1 MAESSTEDILTF
13 TDVVVEFGDET
24 IYDGLNFSVK
34 PGEFLCILG
43 PSGCG
48 KSTSLRLMGNLLE
61 AQGGDVSIEGLPPEL
76 GWNKLAYVFQSPRLV
91 PWRSAFGNVLLGME
105 LRFEKQAK
113 SEREET
119 ARRLLTMVGLQND
132 MEKFPA
138 MLSGGERQRVAIARA
153 LSVDPDIIL
162 MDEPFSAL
170 DLNTRWRM
178 RSEII
183 RIWKETQKTVIFVT
197 HDVDE
202 ALVLADRILLLSNKP
217 TKALE
222 TIVLDQPRP
231 RNIEESESL
240 SQQKSK
246 LISLF
251 RQLEQQGEVETA

>member
-1 MAESSTEDILTF
+1 MSDILIF
-13 TDVVVEFGDET
+13 DDVLLKFGEET
-24 IYDGLNFSVK
+24 IYDGLNFTVK
-34 PGEFLCILG
+34 KGEFLCILG

-61 AQGGDVSIEGLPPEL
+61 ADGGNVSIEGLPPEH

-91 PWRSAFGNVLLGME
+91 PWRSALGNVLLGME
-105 LRFEKQAK
+105 LRFEKLAK
-113 SEREET
+113 SVMGET
-119 ARRLLTMVGLQND
+119 ANRLLDMVGLQND
-132 MEKFPA
+132 KDKYPG
-138 MLSGGERQRVAIARA
+138 MLSGGERQRVSIARA

-183 RIWKETQKTVIFVT
+183 RIWQETGKTVIFVT
-197 HDVDE
+197 HDIDE
-202 ALVLADRILLLSNKP
+202 ALVLADRVLLLSNKP

-222 TIVLDQPRP
+222 TLTLKQPRP
-231 RNIEESESL
+231 RQIEQSQSL
-240 SQQKSK
+240 TQQKNY

-251 RQLEQQGEVETA
+251 RKLEQPDELETV